1 MSLIERHLPANK
13 TDLIDRRQK
22 LTIKQMHVVDSF
34 DANYALARPI
44 ARKTLPQAKDEEVQI
59 IILRV
64 AKWNKNYQSTDPSHW
79 ECKQTFTV
87 Y

>member
-1 MSLIERHLPANK
+1 MSLIERRLPTNK
-13 TDLIDRRQK
+13 TDLIKRLQK

-64 AKWNKNYQSTDPSHW
+64 TK
-79 ECKQTFTV
+79 
-87 Y
+87 

>member
-1 MSLIERHLPANK
+1 MSLIERHLPTNK
-13 TDLIDRRQK
+13 TDLINRLQK
-22 LTIKQMHVVDSF
+22 LTIKQMHVVDNV

-64 AKWNKNYQSTDPSHW
+64 AK
-79 ECKQTFTV
+79 
-87 Y
+87 

>member
-1 MSLIERHLPANK
+1 MSLIERHSPTNK
-13 TDLIDRRQK
+13 TDLINRLQK
-22 LTIKQMHVVDSF
+22 LSIKQMHIVDSF

-64 AKWNKNYQSTDPSHW
+64 TK
-79 ECKQTFTV
+79 
-87 Y
+87 

>member
-1 MSLIERHLPANK
+1 MSLIERHQPTNK
-13 TDLIDRRQK
+13 TELIKRLQK

-64 AKWNKNYQSTDPSHW
+64 AK
-79 ECKQTFTV
+79 
-87 Y
+87 

>member
-1 MSLIERHLPANK
+1 MSLIERHLPTNK
-13 TDLIDRRQK
+13 TELIKRLQK

-44 ARKTLPQAKDEEVQI
+44 VRKTLPQSKDNEVQI

-64 AKWNKNYQSTDPSHW
+64 TKRKTNYQSTDHS
-79 ECKQTFTV
+79 Q
-87 Y
+87 

>member
-1 MSLIERHLPANK
+1 MSLIERHQPTNK
-13 TDLIDRRQK
+13 TDLINHLQK
-22 LTIKQMHVVDSF
+22 LSIKQMHVVDNV

-64 AKWNKNYQSTDPSHW
+64 AK
-79 ECKQTFTV
+79 
-87 Y
+87 

>member
-1 MSLIERHLPANK
+1 MSLIERHLPTNK
-13 TDLIDRRQK
+13 TDLINRLQK

-44 ARKTLPQAKDEEVQI
+44 ARETLPQAKDEEVRI

-64 AKWNKNYQSTDPSHW
+64 AK
-79 ECKQTFTV
+79 
-87 Y
+87 

>member
-13 TDLIDRRQK
+13 TDLINRLQK
-22 LTIKQMHVVDSF
+22 LTIKQMHVVDNV

-44 ARKTLPQAKDEEVQI
+44 ARKTIPLAKDEEVQI

-64 AKWNKNYQSTDPSHW
+64 AK
-79 ECKQTFTV
+79 
-87 Y
+87 